1 MKPRYRCIHDEV
13 NNEDYF
19 VEIWGQFAYEIDP
32 EDYEQEEE
40 EDE

>member
-1 MKPRYRCIHDEV
+1 MKPRYACIHDDV

-19 VEIWGQFAYEIDP
+19 VEIWGSVACEIDP
-32 EDYEQEEE
+32 EDYEEKEE

>member
-19 VEIWGQFAYEIDP
+19 LEIWGSVAFEIEP
-32 EDYEQEEE
+32 EDDEEE
-40 EDE
+40 EE